1 MCDKLI
7 LDIDFKHQEE
17 ELFEAKYSFVGLFN
31 FILVLMGKGA
41 KEFYSELVEKF
52 ILNLWYS

>member
-17 ELFEAKYSFVGLFN
+17 ELFAAKYSFVGMEN
-31 FILVLMGKGA
+31 KGT
-41 KEFYSELVEKF
+41 F
-52 ILNLWYS
+52 

>member
-17 ELFEAKYSFVGLFN
+17 ELFEAKYSFVGMEN
-31 FILVLMGKGA
+31 KGT
-41 KEFYSELVEKF
+41 F
-52 ILNLWYS
+52 